1 VKEQPSA
8 FEAETRVMK
17 FSTIAIVGALCGI
30 ATANSLHAQPALDR
44 VEQLLRDQVDA
55 VRKPPLA
62 PAPPQTRSP
71 EPGYL
76 GLIADDEQAAGRG
89 VRIVDVVPTGPAA
102 KAGLQ
107 TGDLITSMSGLPVR
121 VMDDV
126 ARAMQGKTEGAKLA
140 ITVRRAGTQTQHEV
154 ILGRRPPAPLAEPAP
169 RERAGPNAP
178 AQNGPAGA
186 QGPRL
191 GVRTVKVTDEARR
204 QNNMSDTG
212 GAQVVS
218 LTAGSP
224 ADLAGIRKG
233 AVIVAFDGKPINSP
247 DELAAAVREAP
258 AGEVEL
264 TYLAAGQTIRKRL
277 TLAVDPAPSDG
288 PELEPHE
295 RPIAIPPKVRPVEGP
310 ALATPLDARAAAMEA
325 RIRELEQRIEKLEA
339 ALANQPR

>member
-1 VKEQPSA
+1 
-8 FEAETRVMK
+8 MK
-17 FSTIAIVGALCGI
+17 FTTIAIVGALCGTAI
-30 ATANSLHAQPALDR
+30 ANSLHAQPALDR

-62 PAPPQTRSP
+62 PVPPQARPP

-107 TGDLITSMSGLPVR
+107 TGDLITSMGGLPIR

-126 ARAMQGKTEGAKLA
+126 AAAMQGKSEGAKLTV
-140 ITVRRAGTQTQHEV
+140 TVRRAGGETQHEV
-154 ILGRRPPAPLAEPAP
+154 MLGRRPAAPFAGLAPS
-169 RERAGPNAP
+169 ERTAPNAP
-178 AQNGPAGA
+178 AQNGPVGA

-191 GVRTVKVTDEARR
+191 GVRTVRVRDEARR
-204 QNNMSDTG
+204 QNNMSDAS

-218 LTAGSP
+218 LTEGSP
-224 ADLAGIRKG
+224 ADRAGIRKG
-233 AVIVAFDGKPINSP
+233 AVIVAFDGKPINTP

-258 AGEVEL
+258 AREVEL
-264 TYLAAGQTIRKRL
+264 TYLAGGQTIRKRV
-277 TLAVDPAPSDG
+277 TLAADPAPSDG
-288 PELEPHE
+288 PKLEPQE
-295 RPIAIPPKVRPVEGP
+295 RPIENPPKIRAAEGP
-310 ALATPLDARAAAMEA
+310 APATPFDARTAAMEA

-339 ALANQPR
+339 ALARQSQ